1 MKPIYILKKLINFY
15 YYFVGF
21 GIGISFIS
29 LLYRFFV
36 PKMINPHFLESETL
50 YSSDSIKVTVTQL
63 LYIAMLFIFFKA
75 IELLTKSLSDL
86 SEGNHFSSTVI
97 KNFKNSGRL
106 FIILSIVE
114 ISAKIFTNLFL
125 ESKFVFK
132 LDTSIILFPI
142 IGLFFLYLHE
152 VFSKARTLQNEN
164 DLTI

>member
-21 GIGISFIS
+21 GLGISFIS
-29 LLYRFFV
+29 LVYRFFV
-36 PKMINPHFLESETL
+36 PKMINPHFLESDTL
-50 YSSDSIKVTVTQL
+50 YSSNSIKVVIIQL
-63 LYIAMLFIFFKA
+63 LYLGMLFIFFKS

-86 SEGNHFSSTVI
+86 SEGNHFSPAVI
-97 KNFKNSGRL
+97 KNFKNSGKL
-106 FIILSIVE
+106 FIMISIIE

-125 ESKFVFK
+125 ENK
-132 LDTSIILFPI
+132 LIFEIDTSIILFPI